1 MLRINGHQLAKAGR
15 AARASR
21 RALHTVPEMHHL
33 NKETGI
39 PGLLSPKGLDI
50 AWFQYQ
56 QHLVNQLNQL
66 TQNTGLEDL
75 TAFQIIQELP
85 NNREVDLSQPGPR
98 ILYQIAAQVYNN
110 EFFFQSLK
118 ESTRAN
124 SAKVA
129 EPTAEELRF
138 VDISK
143 TVQNTSADL
152 SGVANAAAV
161 DAAAAAASSSAFTG
175 TNPSFSVESPVTT
188 FENYIRSSFDSFLSF
203 RELFVNKADAMFGA
217 GNVWLVQDPV
227 ERMLFVVNTYNSGTP
242 FDKKLRPP
250 SEMESSLVPLLN
262 MNTWEHVYLHDYGFS
277 GKRRFIENAFD
288 CINWSVVLERMPTT
302 KYPRHSILRNPKRG
316 FARS

>member
-1 MLRINGHQLAKAGR
+1 MLRISSRHLARTAQ
-15 AARASR
+15 
-21 RALHTVPEMHHL
+21 RALHTVAEMHHL
-33 NKETGI
+33 NREMGI

-56 QHLVNQLNQL
+56 QHLVDQLNQL

-98 ILYQIAAQVYNN
+98 MLYQIAAQVYNN

-118 ESTRAN
+118 ESTKAS

-143 TVQNTSADL
+143 TVQNTTPDL
-152 SGVANAAAV
+152 TGVASSAAV
-161 DAAAAAASSSAFTG
+161 DAAQAAGST
-175 TNPSFSVESPVTT
+175 SFSVESPATT

-203 RELFVNKADAMFGA
+203 RELFINKADAMFGA

-250 SEMESSLVPLLN
+250 SEMESSLIPLLN

-288 CINWSVVLERMPTT
+288 CINWSVVLERMPTA
-302 KYPRHSILRNPKRG
+302 KYPRHSMLRNPKRG
-316 FARS
+316 FVRS